1 MACTQASAAWSD
13 PLNWPLLPP
22 ESSLPIEP
30 PGLVGGG
37 EAPGG
42 RLMPVFMDMSSSG
55 LDELLL
61 VLVLGLV
68 LALVVVLVLAV
79 FDVSSSLRGGRKS
92 PAPTPTRTTTTAR
105 TIHGRALFFFGGCP

>member
-42 RLMPVFMDMSSSG
+42 RLMPVFMDMPSSG
-55 LDELLL
+55 LDEL

-68 LALVVVLVLAV
+68 LALVVVLVLSV
-79 FDVSSSLRGGRKS
+79 FDVSSSPRRVRKN

-105 TIHGRALFFFGGCP
+105 TIHGRTLFFFGGCP

>member
-13 PLNWPLLPP
+13 PVNWPLLPP

-79 FDVSSSLRGGRKS
+79 FDVSSSPRRVRKS
-92 PAPTPTRTTTTAR
+92 TAPTPTRTTTTTAR
-105 TIHGRALFFFGGCP
+105 TIHGRALFFFG